1 MNDTSTTRLLNNNN
15 DNDNDNDN
23 DNERTYDSTINST
36 INNFNNTISNSIA
49 TAIEISSNEFNEI
62 SDIDISGDELSDI
75 EISDIEISDIE
86 YGNKTISETGHV
98 NISNILSNN
107 TCIICLMP
115 STSEHEVIDLND
127 VNVKHKRKSC
137 KCLSYVHPKCIIT
150 WYNLKPKCIICH
162 KKLTFLKSH
171 NVNQSTSS
179 SPIQSIISV
188 QQHRSNQSA
197 WTHTRNTICAC
208 NIIVIVFCC
217 IIFELNYNN

>member
-1 MNDTSTTRLLNNNN
+1 MNDTSTTRLLNDNDNDN
-15 DNDNDNDN
+15 DIDNDNDNDN

-36 INNFNNTISNSIA
+36 INNFNNTINNSI
-49 TAIEISSNEFNEI
+49 AIEISGN
-62 SDIDISGDELSDI
+62 
-75 EISDIEISDIE
+75 EISDIE

-127 VNVKHKRKSC
+127 VIVKYNHKSC

-162 KKLTFLKSH
+162 KKLTLLKSH
-171 NVNQSTSS
+171 TVNQSTSS
-179 SPIQSIISV
+179 YPIQTIISV
-188 QQHRSNQSA
+188 QQHR
-197 WTHTRNTICAC
+197 TRRYDRTSIINYICIC
-208 NIIVIVFCC
+208 NIIVFIICC
-217 IIFELNYNN
+217 IIFELYYNN